1 MYKVTIFTEGSLLV
15 NQNCCKNHEIR
26 QYLLLK
32 YYVFNKY
39 NKKSV
44 KITEAFGRLLLDK
57 ILCRIYR
64 ENQ

>member
-39 NKKSV
+39 NKISV
-44 KITEAFGRLLLDK
+44 KITERFGRLLVVL

>member
-1 MYKVTIFTEGSLLV
+1 MSIVTMVRVGSLLV
-15 NQNCCKNHEIR
+15 DQNCCKNYEIR

-39 NKKSV
+39 NKISV
-44 KITEAFGRLLLDK
+44 KITERFGRLLVVL

-64 ENQ
+64 EN